1 MQSREYIETW
11 DSCVECY
18 IDRMTLRFALVMSLG
33 LFQFGCSHSQVGFVE
48 GPTRVLASS
57 DYETPSGAKDA
68 DCHIIVGARTPV
80 KILGPRTRSQGWNFD
95 ASNVEVLEGPFIGL
109 KGYIATRFI
118 LHERGQPL
126 FDLSSKIP
134 FAEPCVVG
142 YQVNE
147 AFLNKAI
154 KTR

>member
-11 DSCVECY
+11 DRCVECY
-18 IDRMTLRFALVMSLG
+18 IDRVTLRFALAMSLG

-48 GPTRVLASS
+48 GPNRVLARI
-57 DYETPSGAKDA
+57 DYETPPEAKEA
-68 DCHIIVGARTPV
+68 DCHIIVGDRTPV
-80 KILGPRTRSQGWNFD
+80 KILGPRIRPQGWDFD
-95 ASNVEVLEGPFIGL
+95 ASDIEVLEGPFIGL
-109 KGYIATRFI
+109 KGYIATRLI
-118 LHERGQPL
+118 LQELGQPL
-126 FDLSSKIP
+126 FEVSSKVP